1 MVLLYLLC
9 VYSQISTAL
18 MYINYTITGSSKDAD
33 TTEILS
39 GSNYFPE
46 QKTVYT
52 LNISNTDPQGL
63 IKLVLSQSDQD
74 FIEKHGGM
82 IKWFDGYSPTDS
94 CYILD
99 SHTIHSNGSNV
110 YLIYKTGS
118 YNDKELHEHKNMD
131 IVITFTRQTLNAT
144 ISNYVG
150 NGGITL
156 TTKTNNITNAKTD
169 AAGQFYWFPYTLSY
183 NLLRVRIGAVLAGL
197 TSSGNYMII

>member
-1 MVLLYLLC
+1 MFSDYVMVLINFLC
-9 VYSQISTAL
+9 IYSQFSVVL
-18 MYINYTITGSSKDAD
+18 MYVNYTINGSSKDGD
-33 TTEILS
+33 TTKLLS

-52 LNISNTDPQGL
+52 VNISNNDPQGL
-63 IKLVLSQSDQD
+63 IKLVLSQTEQD

-82 IKWFDGYSPTDS
+82 IKWFDGYSQTDA
-94 CYILD
+94 CFILD

-118 YNDKELHEHKNMD
+118 YNEEESHKHRNMD

-150 NGGITL
+150 KGGITL
-156 TTKTNNITNAKTD
+156 TTKTSNITNAKTD
-169 AAGQFYWFPYTLSY
+169 AAGQFYFKRPSVQFPTDLHGS
-183 NLLRVRIGAVLAGL
+183 
-197 TSSGNYMII
+197 